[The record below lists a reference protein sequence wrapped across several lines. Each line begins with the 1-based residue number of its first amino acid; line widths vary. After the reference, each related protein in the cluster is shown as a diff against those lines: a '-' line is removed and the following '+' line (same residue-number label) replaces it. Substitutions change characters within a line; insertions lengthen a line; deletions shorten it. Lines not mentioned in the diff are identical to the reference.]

1 MKKCLTIYYYY
12 HHYHLILY
20 FTYNWFSTNL
30 CLFFFLTG
38 WHFSFLWLSRFPF
51 SCIYLPL
58 VNLGM
63 AANKFSCGW
72 YSGKIIDIQF
82 WFIHMNLLLCKHLS
96 QTRSC
101 FVFHWIFPTRVTELS
116 SYIVRGI
123 PVVGIGCCCNQ
134 CTLTNFGR
142 FVLCIILC
150 SAIVTHNGPRM
161 FIQFF

>member
-30 CLFFFLTG
+30 CLFFFLLADTFLFFGSADFLFLVSFCRLSTLG
-38 WHFSFLWLSRFPF
+38 WQLISSPVVGTLVKLLTFNFDLFIWTYYFANIFLKLALALFFIGSFL
-51 SCIYLPL
+51 
-58 VNLGM
+58 
-63 AANKFSCGW
+63 
-72 YSGKIIDIQF
+72 
-82 WFIHMNLLLCKHLS
+82 
-96 QTRSC
+96 
-101 FVFHWIFPTRVTELS
+101 TELS